1 MDFGHPRE
9 FACYNQSE
17 MVNNSVKEV
26 TDDLPIAVILSLCP
40 DSLRTSPVSCAGE
53 FFYGISN

>member
-17 MVNNSVKEV
+17 MVNNGVKEV